1 MVTMKTIKRK
11 IFYFFRKHYK
21 IYTILILA
29 LGIALGCTYDG
40 RGDLGEFYFKNGN
53 QLYYIGAL
61 K

>member
-1 MVTMKTIKRK
+1 MKKIKRR
-11 IFYFFRKHYK
+11 IFYIFRKHYK
-21 IYTILILA
+21 IYTLLVLI

-40 RGDLGEFYFKNGN
+40 RGDLGEFYFKIGG